1 MLGCWVHRALHRR
14 WSLCRTL
21 ITEIIQTRLSLL
33 ALTFSTSFGLIYT
46 MNSNVDDIV
55 WFYRI
60 SFVIL
65 DEKHRSGIIRSKETS
80 QTHPNWSKVIEITS
94 TWSNV
99 IEKISNRFKN
109 HKNPST
115 LLDIAHKP
123 PSSIV
128 CHTSHSS
135 TALKSP
141 SPQIPAYKFQY
152 SIKSNIHLT
161 LA

>member
-1 MLGCWVHRALHRR
+1 MLGCWVYRALHRS
-14 WSLCRTL
+14 WILCRIL
-21 ITEIIQTRLSLL
+21 ITEIVQTRLSLL

-80 QTHPNWSKVIEITS
+80 QTHPNWSNVIEITSNWSKVIEITS
-94 TWSNV
+94 NWSKN

-109 HKNPST
+109 HKNHQHCWILHINHHRLPFA
-115 LLDIAHKP
+115 IP
-123 PSSIV
+123 VIV
-128 CHTSHSS
+128 APH
-135 TALKSP
+135 
-141 SPQIPAYKFQY
+141 
-152 SIKSNIHLT
+152 
-161 LA
+161 